1 MFSTGEQASGG
12 VYVFRLGSQG
22 KLELASLI
30 SPSPERGD
38 ISGFRFAPETQL
50 RSAVYDGVN
59 MVWQMMGDGSVLREQ
74 RVPGRG
80 QKGLAV
86 VSAGSRGRAMIFV
99 AKDSGEISLYTGYP
113 VACGREDEKPICGS
127 ADNRRASST

>member
-1 MFSTGEQASGG
+1 LFYTREQASGG

-38 ISGFRFAPETQL
+38 ISGFRFAPQTLL

-59 MVWQMMGDGSVLREQ
+59 MIWQMMGDGSVIRGQ
-74 RVPGRG
+74 RVPGRD

-86 VSAGSRGRAMIFV
+86 VSAGSRRPATIFV
-99 AKDSGEISLYTGYP
+99 AKDSGEVSRYTGYP

-127 ADNRRASST
+127 ADSRRASST

>member
-1 MFSTGEQASGG
+1 MGFAAGGLPVGIEPSGA

-50 RSAVYDGVN
+50 RSAV
-59 MVWQMMGDGSVLREQ
+59 
-74 RVPGRG
+74 
-80 QKGLAV
+80 
-86 VSAGSRGRAMIFV
+86 
-99 AKDSGEISLYTGYP
+99 
-113 VACGREDEKPICGS
+113 
-127 ADNRRASST
+127 